1 MHSGPSLTTCRSHAI
16 PEACKRAFPLSPLA
30 RDMAGLTAANATI
43 AAANPKT
50 LKHQHAQPCHLAPDH
65 LRLRLPT
72 TLQSRW
78 KLLSRIPPG
87 LVLYPPPCKSK
98 IQLFDSTLAS
108 LDHHPQASSP
118 QAPSH
123 RSSAWIAPAANA
135 TTPKLPLCL
144 GFSTLTRRTRPPAAP
159 FIRSLPLHRHF

>member
-65 LRLRLPT
+65 LDFALPLLSKAVGSFCLVYLPALSCIHPPANPKSSSSTRHSLLSTIIRKHRRLRLRLLDPRLGLHLQPT
-72 TLQSRW
+72 QPLQSFH
-78 KLLSRIPPG
+78 SA
-87 LVLYPPPCKSK
+87 
-98 IQLFDSTLAS
+98 LAS
-108 LDHHPQASSP
+108 QRLLAEPARQRHHS
-118 QAPSH
+118 
-123 RSSAWIAPAANA
+123 
-135 TTPKLPLCL
+135 
-144 GFSTLTRRTRPPAAP
+144 
-159 FIRSLPLHRHF
+159 